1 MITGALALALAAA
14 FTGAAIY
21 INVAEQ
27 PARLKLDERA
37 LLAEWKPSYKRGFAM
52 QSVLAVAAGALGII
66 ALFYD
71 FRWQFLIGAIFILAN
86 WPFTLGVIMP
96 TNRALMATAPDA
108 AGGETERLIRHWGRL
123 HAVRSLLGLIATFFF
138 VWALA

>member
-37 LLAEWKPSYKRGFAM
+37 LLTEWKPSYKRGFAM
-52 QSVLAVAAGALGII
+52 QSMLAMAAGAFGII

-71 FRWQFLIGAIFILAN
+71 FHWQFLLGAIFILAN

-96 TNRALMATAPDA
+96 TNRALMATAPEA
-108 AGGETERLIRHWGRL
+108 AGRETERLIRHWGRL
-123 HAVRSLLGLIATFFF
+123 HAVRSLLGLIATLFF